1 MSIRCPTRGRPM
13 TTLLIDH
20 STPHGQVGLA
30 DASSTALLDTL
41 PIPPRKRHNVDLML
55 AVAELCAKHAVKPTD
70 LSAVFLTLGPGSFTG
85 LRVAVATAKML
96 ALTSNRP
103 DFRLVGVPNLEL
115 LQHQHPHA
123 LIALNAKRNTAWS
136 VGPDHLQLHPAF
148 RTLDEL
154 RALATRHALPLV
166 AETFDRPPSTLIA
179 PVPDLAAL
187 LDLAAKRLAQT
198 GGDDPLT
205 LAPAYLREPEAVTLW
220 NERTTQETQETQKTQ
235 ENEQPS

>member
-1 MSIRCPTRGRPM
+1 MI
-13 TTLLIDH
+13 LLLDH
-20 STPHGQVGLA
+20 STANGQVALA
-30 DASSTALLDTL
+30 DAGSTELLDTL
-41 PIPPRKRHNVDLML
+41 PIRPRQRHNVDLML
-55 AVAELCAKHAVKPTD
+55 AVAELCAKHAVKPAD

-115 LQHQHPHA
+115 LHHQHPCA

-136 VGPDHLQLHPAF
+136 VGPDHLQLPPAF

-166 AETFDRPPSTLIA
+166 AETFDRPPSALIA
-179 PVPDLAAL
+179 PAPDLAAL
-187 LDLAAKRLAQT
+187 LEVAATRLAET

-220 NERTTQETQETQKTQ
+220 DEK
-235 ENEQPS
+235 ENRENAANLENRENQSNSKPK